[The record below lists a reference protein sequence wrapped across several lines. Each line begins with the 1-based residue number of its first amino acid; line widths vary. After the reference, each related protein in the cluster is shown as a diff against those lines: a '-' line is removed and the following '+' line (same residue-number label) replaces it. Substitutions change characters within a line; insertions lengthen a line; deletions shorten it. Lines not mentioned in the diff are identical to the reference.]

1 MLILTADDIA
11 QALTMPQAIAAMRS
25 AFRQI
30 SSGAAPD
37 VATVPPRVA
46 TPTPAGVTLSMPA
59 YLPEQGAL
67 VVKVVSVHPGNAARG
82 LATIQGAVLLLD
94 AHTGELKALLD
105 GRSLT
110 ALRTGAATGLATGLL
125 ARPEAAVLTIFG
137 AGGQSA
143 QQIAGVQAVR
153 AIREVRVV
161 RRGDP
166 AAVALVGADIVVT
179 ATNSATPLFAFE
191 DLPAGVHIN
200 AIGSYRPDIREL
212 DAETMRRATVIV
224 DATESARAEA
234 GELQGGVTIH
244 AELGQIVAGLHPGRT
259 RSDEVTVFK
268 SVGHAAQDAAIAH
281 AIVPIEFL
289 KGKMGRRSARPG
301 SDLRLRIT
309 RAEPLYEG
317 IRYGHGGESALAH
330 QRKVSEQGAGL
341 HVGQRGG
348 RVQLGGKFEVDD
360 RELGILRVRPRFG
373 GDFGQADDGRFAGAV
388 IDKHLVAGAHG
399 ADGLK
404 RLWVANAVPSG
415 AFVAR

>member
-11 QALTMPQAIAAMRS
+11 QALTMPEAIAAMRS

-166 AAVALVGADIVVT
+166 AAVALAGADIVVT

-281 AIVPIEFL
+281 AIVL
-289 KGKMGRRSARPG
+289 A
-301 SDLRLRIT
+301 
-309 RAEPLYEG
+309 AEV
-317 IRYGHGGESALAH
+317 R
-330 QRKVSEQGAGL
+330 GL
-341 HVGQRGG
+341 GQI
-348 RVQLGGKFEVDD
+348 FA
-360 RELGILRVRPRFG
+360 FG
-373 GDFGQADDGRFAGAV
+373 
-388 IDKHLVAGAHG
+388 
-399 ADGLK
+399 
-404 RLWVANAVPSG
+404 
-415 AFVAR
+415 